1 MGPCALIFSS
11 ISVSSKGDHSD
22 EDASFVGHRSHR
34 TESDH
39 SSRRRSTRACDHC
52 RRTKSKCERISGPE
66 QPCRGCTTLGLACTY
81 AGPNH
86 KRGPPKGYIHA
97 IERRLHQ
104 AEALLGAIIGSQD
117 PRARSLLDHLSRDPL
132 AEQIIQRVE
141 HGPFGPKGRI
151 DAAFASTKQ
160 DFLVSLSRSGPGD
173 EPPFNKRQSRSN
185 REEFTTN
192 FDNQMLVTPHS
203 SWGDSLQTMLASDV
217 SNTLSSP
224 MPLSPTNNA
233 LNSGYQPTV
242 ASSETSDASLCYG
255 SDSVDLCALDPD
267 EISVDQSLQVWYHGR
282 ASAFYL
288 LQKCCNTGNYLSRES
303 QSQRNW
309 LPVPYTQ
316 QTPRYSVVPATAMPE
331 QQVQN
336 DLIEIYFSRIHPVFP
351 VIHRTYFYEMYDRRR
366 REISSPRAGLEFPDI
381 TFDFLLFAMFA
392 LSSRLPDAGNFAV
405 GPTAHV
411 PDTYYKQ
418 ALELFRSNLGTATP
432 FMCQALLLMCYH
444 DLGVGPGNMISC
456 FLDTATRMARSLGMH
471 RSFGNM
477 HNVVGLEF
485 SKSEQEMR
493 TQTWIGCSILDR
505 CVAGHTGR
513 ASSITFTDCSASMSV
528 TELCEEDSRSGF
540 IEPCDVSRIIPQYF
554 NAFNRLATIIGSILT
569 NVYPAAYR
577 RQSGVDSTVCRL
589 QTELDKW
596 YTELPQIL
604 RLDAGTDIDASPMVF
619 LLHAQCWWVWIIL
632 HKAFIPFPEP
642 IFYAQ
647 SPELSA
653 LQSTALAKCQDAA
666 TRIVSIATV
675 WLVKHRMAVSSP
687 LLVGCIL
694 DAAVIFVVTMKVEP
708 WNVQARNLLQQCQSI
723 LGGLQEIWPMARTM
737 LSLLDKT
744 LSAINTIPPSS
755 IETSPDSGGSY
766 DQDDPAAGHVAYFA
780 ATSSITP
787 LDGGQYTSIAS
798 QSSYYRSEELW
809 SNSPRGMNPVLA
821 SQAVATPWTQ
831 AFLVP

>member
-1 MGPCALIFSS
+1 MQS
-11 ISVSSKGDHSD
+11 ILATPSANDGV
-22 EDASFVGHRSHR
+22 
-34 TESDH
+34 
-39 SSRRRSTRACDHC
+39 
-52 RRTKSKCERISGPE
+52 
-66 QPCRGCTTLGLACTY
+66 GLACTY

-104 AEALLGAIIGSQD
+104 SEALLGAIIGSQD

-185 REEFTTN
+185 REEFTAS
-192 FDNQMLVTPHS
+192 FVNQRQVTPNN
-203 SWGDSLQTMLASDV
+203 SWGDSLRTMLASDV
-217 SNTLSSP
+217 SNTFFGP

-233 LNSGYQPTV
+233 LNSGYRPGF
-242 ASSETSDASLCYG
+242 ASSEISDASLCYG

-351 VIHRTYFYEMYDRRR
+351 VIHRTYFYEMYDRR
-366 REISSPRAGLEFPDI
+366 EVSSPRAGLEFPDI

-392 LSSRLPDAGNFAV
+392 LSSRLRDAGNFAV

-411 PDTYYKQ
+411 PDTYYKG
-418 ALELFRSNLGTATP
+418 ALELFPTP

-444 DLGVGPGNMISC
+444 DLGVGPGNMISHSYQNGE
-456 FLDTATRMARSLGMH
+456 FVHARSLGMH

-505 CVAGHTGR
+505 YVAGHTGR

-569 NVYPAAYR
+569 NLYPAVYR

-619 LLHAQCWWVWIIL
+619 LLHAQCWWAWIIL
-632 HKAFIPFPEP
+632 HKAFIPFPEASS
-642 IFYAQ
+642 YAQ
-647 SPELSA
+647 SPELNA
-653 LQSTALAKCQDAA
+653 LQSTALTKCQDAA
-666 TRIVSIATV
+666 TRIVSIATA

-694 DAAVIFVVTMKVEP
+694 DAAVIFVVIVKAEP
-708 WNVQARNLLQQCQSI
+708 WNTQARTLLQQCRSV
-723 LGGLQEIWPMARTM
+723 LGGLQETWPMARTV

-744 LSAINTIPPSS
+744 LSVISTIPPSS
-755 IETSPDSGGSY
+755 VESAPASGRSY
-766 DQDDPAAGHVAYFA
+766 NQDDPAAGHVAYFA
-780 ATSSITP
+780 TTPSITP
-787 LDGGQYTSIAS
+787 LYGAQYTPIAS
-798 QSSYYRSEELW
+798 QSSPYRSAELW
-809 SNSPRGMNPVLA
+809 SNSARGTNPVLTG
-821 SQAVATPWTQ
+821 QAVATPWTQ
-831 AFLVP
+831 AFLVS